1 MDKIMKA
8 LEGKKTYLVMACI
21 IIFGALDAWNE
32 YCLGGTC
39 KVITVPTYVFSLLGV
54 LGIYTRKV
62 AK

>member
-1 MDKIMKA
+1 MMKF
-8 LEGKKTYLVMACI
+8 LEGKKTYAVMACI

-39 KVITVPTYVFSLLGV
+39 KVITIPTYVFSLLGM

>member
-1 MDKIMKA
+1 MKW

-39 KVITVPTYVFSLLGV
+39 KVVEIPSFVFSLLGA

>member
-1 MDKIMKA
+1 MAKF

-32 YCLGGTC
+32 YCGNGSC
-39 KVITVPTYVFSLLGV
+39 KVIEIPTFVFSLLGF